1 MFLRL
6 QLACAI
12 VFGAVPWA
20 IAITLALSS
29 SPSVAFGRAE
39 TQTIPDATIQL
50 YQQGVEQFDRGQFQE
65 ALKTF
70 DRVLQQARQIS
81 DKKLEGT
88 TLTQIGTIY
97 RRLGHY
103 DRAIEFLEQALA
115 INIAERDQT
124 NAGITLYN
132 LGQVY
137 ERLGQYDRALESFHG
152 TLAIAKNTQNQTLEA
167 TTLHNLGQVYDK
179 LARYDRAIASLQQ
192 AIAIHRK
199 TGDRKME
206 GRTLS
211 NLGIVYRNLGRY
223 PLALQTL
230 QQALAISKKINDRLW
245 RGTILNN
252 IGSVYVNL
260 SQYDKAM
267 QSLQQALTLSR
278 DTHDQILEGAI
289 LTGIGE
295 VYRSRG
301 EYPKALAF
309 FQQSLAIYQKTNSKA
324 ESGTVL
330 NNIGQVYT
338 TLAQYSQAL
347 NALQQAFA
355 IHQEVGNRAM
365 LGTTFINL
373 GSVYL
378 NLGQSDKALAFF
390 KQALTISQ
398 EIGDRAKEGI
408 TFNYLGRILAS
419 ENRFDEALE
428 NHQKALA
435 IFTQNGDR
443 AELAATFNKL
453 GKIYLAQK
461 QYEKALNF
469 YQRSL
474 VINQSIGNRLGLANT
489 FNDLGLVYLNLKQSN
504 PAFDSLGR
512 ALTLSKEIGDKLGQG
527 TILSNLGYLYWRSR
541 QNIRAERYLLEAI
554 KVLESLRPGLKDFD
568 KITIFERQ
576 RNLYELL
583 QEIAIAQN
591 QINFALEI
599 AERGRARAYAELL
612 ASRLLNL
619 PPEQLTISS
628 LAIAQIQQ
636 IAQQENATLIEYS
649 LVGNSIYIWVIQPS
663 GQINF
668 TKIDRASLTLS
679 IDELVSETRTSIGV
693 RNRGEPQQIAFL
705 PGDLVKLNSDAPD
718 YEPWEVVA
726 SKPDNNRLSLR
737 QSSFPQGVT
746 IERPATDVVA
756 KVESRRSNNRYLQQ
770 LHQLLIEPIANFLPS
785 DPNANIIFVP
795 QDELFLVPFAALQDS
810 QGKYLIEKHTI
821 RTVPSI
827 QVLGLTRQL
836 KQKRKKKGDILIVG
850 NPTMPKL
857 TFSPKETPQPLSSLP
872 EAEREVKKI
881 AQLLQ
886 VQPLI
891 RDRATKTTVMQKMP
905 QARIIHLATHGLLEK
920 SAIALAS
927 DASLSGQNG
936 LLSDAEILQMKLEAE
951 LVVLSACN
959 TGGGSIAGDGVLG
972 LSRSFIAAGVPSAI
986 VSLWTVPDASTAD
999 LMTEFYQNLQN
1010 NSDNAQALRQAM
1022 LATMERYSHPRNW
1035 AAFILIGK

>member
-1 MFLRL
+1 MFPRL
-6 QLACAI
+6 QLAC
-12 VFGAVPWA
+12 A

-29 SPSVAFGRAE
+29 SPSLASRYAQ
-39 TQTIPDATIQL
+39 TQTLPDATIQL
-50 YQQGVEQFDRGQFQE
+50 YQQGIKQFNRGQFQD

-70 DRVLQQARQIS
+70 EQVLPLARQIN
-81 DKKLEGT
+81 DKKLEAT
-88 TLTQIGTIY
+88 SLTQIGTIY
-97 RRLGHY
+97 RRLGQY
-103 DRAIEFLEQALA
+103 DRALEFLEQALA
-115 INIAERDQT
+115 INIAGKDKI

-137 ERLGQYDRALESFHG
+137 ERLGQYDRALESFQG
-152 TLAIAKNTQNQTLEA
+152 ALAIAKNTKNLTLEG

-192 AIAIHRK
+192 AIAIHQKR
-199 TGDRKME
+199 GDRKME

-211 NLGIVYRNLGRY
+211 NLGIVYRNLGQY
-223 PLALQTL
+223 SLALQTL
-230 QQALAISKKINDRLW
+230 QQALNLSQKINDRPW
-245 RGTILNN
+245 MGTILNN
-252 IGSVYVNL
+252 LGSVYVNL

-278 DTHDQILEGAI
+278 ETRDKILEGAI
-289 LTGIGE
+289 LTGIGD

-301 EYPKALAF
+301 ESSKALAL
-309 FQQSLAIYQKTNSKA
+309 FQQSLAIYQKTGSKA
-324 ESGTVL
+324 ESGIVL
-330 NNIGQVYT
+330 NNIGQAYT
-338 TLAQYSQAL
+338 TLALYPQAL
-347 NALQQAFA
+347 DALQQAFA

-373 GSVYL
+373 GSVHL

-390 KQALTISQ
+390 KQALTISR

-408 TFNYLGRILAS
+408 TLNYLARILAR
-419 ENRFDEALE
+419 ENRFEEALK
-428 NHQKALA
+428 NSQKALT
-435 IFTQNGDR
+435 IFNQIGDR
-443 AELAATFNKL
+443 AELAATFNNL
-453 GKIYLAQK
+453 GQIYLAQK
-461 QYEKALNF
+461 QSEKALSF

-474 VINQSIGNRLGLANT
+474 AINQALGNRLGLANT
-489 FNDLGLVYLNLKQSN
+489 YNDLGLVYLNLKQS
-504 PAFDSLGR
+504 DS
-512 ALTLSKEIGDKLGQG
+512 ALDFLKRSLALSEDIEDKLGQG
-527 TILSNLGYLYWRSR
+527 TILSNLGYLHWRLR
-541 QNIRAERYLLEAI
+541 QNSQAEKYLVEAI
-554 KVLESLRPGLKDFD
+554 KILESLRPGLKDFD
-568 KITIFERQ
+568 KITIFEEQ

-591 QINFALEI
+591 KTNFALEI

-612 ASRLLNL
+612 ASRILNI
-619 PPEQLTISS
+619 PPEKLTISS
-628 LAIAQIQQ
+628 IAIEQIQQ
-636 IAQQENATLIEYS
+636 IARQENAILIEYS
-649 LVGNSIYIWVIQPS
+649 LVGNSIYIWVVRPT

-668 TKIDRASLTLS
+668 TKIDRTSLKLS
-679 IDELVSETRTSIGV
+679 IDELVSETRASIGV

-726 SKPDNNRLSLR
+726 SKADDNRLSLR

-785 DPNANIIFVP
+785 DPNANIIFIP
-795 QDELFLVPFAALQDS
+795 QNELFLVPFAALQDS

-827 QVLGLTRQL
+827 QVLGLTRKL
-836 KQKRKKKGDILIVG
+836 KQNKHKKGDILIVG

-857 TFSPKETPQPLSSLP
+857 AFSPKEPPQPLSSLP
-872 EAEREVKKI
+872 EAEREAQKI
-881 AQLLQ
+881 ARLLQ

-891 RDRATKTTVMQKMP
+891 GDRATKTTVMEKMSG
-905 QARIIHLATHGLLEK
+905 ARIIHFATHGLLEK

-927 DASLSGQNG
+927 DTSLSGQNG
-936 LLSDAEILQMKLEAE
+936 LLSDEEILQMKLEAE

-959 TGGGSIAGDGVLG
+959 TGGGRISGDGVLG

-999 LMTEFYQNLQN
+999 LMSEFYQYLQN
-1010 NSDNAQALRQAM
+1010 NLDNAQALRQAM
-1022 LATMERYSHPRNW
+1022 LATMERYPHPRNW
-1035 AAFILIGK
+1035 AAFILIGN

>member
-1 MFLRL
+1 MFFRRKF
-6 QLACAI
+6 AW
-12 VFGAVPWA
+12 V

-29 SPSVAFGRAE
+29 SPSLASRYAE

-50 YQQGVEQFDRGQFQE
+50 YQQGIEQFNRGQFPE

-70 DRVLQQARQIS
+70 DRVLKQARKIG

-97 RRLGHY
+97 RRLGLY
-103 DRAIEFLEQALA
+103 SQAIEFLEQALA
-115 INIAERDQT
+115 INIASKDKV
-124 NAGITLYN
+124 NVGITLYN

-137 ERLGQYDRALESFHG
+137 ERLGQYDRALESFQG
-152 TLAIAKNTQNQTLEA
+152 ALAIAKNTQNLFLEA

-192 AIAIHRK
+192 AIAIHQQ

-206 GRTLS
+206 GRTLN

-223 PLALQTL
+223 TLSLQTL
-230 QQALAISKKINDRLW
+230 QQALAISQSVNDKPW
-245 RGTILNN
+245 KGTILNN
-252 IGSVYVNL
+252 LGSVYVNL

-267 QSLQQALTLSR
+267 QALQQALTLSR
-278 DTHDQILEGAI
+278 DTHNTILEGAT

-295 VYRSRG
+295 VYRSWG

-309 FQQSLAIYQKTNSKA
+309 FQQSLAIYQKTGSKA

-338 TLAQYSQAL
+338 TLAQYPQAL
-347 NALQQAFA
+347 DALQQAFA

-378 NLGQSDKALAFF
+378 NLGQFNKAVAFF

-408 TFNYLGRILAS
+408 TFNYLGRILAR
-419 ENRFDEALE
+419 ENQFNEALE
-428 NHQKALA
+428 NFQKALA
-435 IFTQNGDR
+435 IFTEIGDR
-443 AELAATFNKL
+443 AELAATFNNL
-453 GKIYLAQK
+453 GQIYFVQK
-461 QYEKALNF
+461 QDKKALSF

-474 VINQSIGNRLGLANT
+474 AINQSIGNRLGLANT
-489 FNDLGLVYLNLKQSN
+489 YNNLGLIYLNLKQFD
-504 PAFDSLGR
+504 PALDSLER
-512 ALTLSKEIGDKLGQG
+512 ALTLSTEIGNKLGQG
-527 TILSNLGYLYWRSR
+527 TILSNLGYFYWQANQNERS
-541 QNIRAERYLLEAI
+541 ERYLLEAI
-554 KVLESLRPGLKDFD
+554 KIVESLRPGLKDFD

-576 RNLYELL
+576 RNIYELL

-591 QINFALEI
+591 KINFALEI

-612 ASRLLNL
+612 SSRILNL
-619 PPEQLTISS
+619 PLEQLTIPS
-628 LAIAQIQQ
+628 LATEQIQQ
-636 IAQQENATLIEYS
+636 IARQENATLIEYS
-649 LVGNSIYIWVIQPS
+649 LVGNSIYIWVVQPT

-668 TKIDRASLTLS
+668 TKVDRASLTVS
-679 IDELVSETRTSIGV
+679 INELVSETRASIGV
-693 RNRGEPQQIAFL
+693 RNRGEPQEIAFL

-726 SKPDNNRLSLR
+726 SKLDNNRLFLR

-785 DPNANIIFVP
+785 DPNANIIFIP
-795 QDELFLVPFAALQDS
+795 QNELFLVPFAALQDS
-810 QGKYLIEKHTI
+810 QGKYLIEKHTM

-827 QVLGLTRQL
+827 QVLGLTRKL
-836 KQKRKKKGDILIVG
+836 KQKKERKGDILIVG

-857 TFSPKETPQPLSSLP
+857 AFSPKEPPQPLSSLP
-872 EAEREVKKI
+872 EAEREAKKI
-881 AQLLQ
+881 ARLLQ

-891 RDRATKTTVMQKMP
+891 GNSATKTTVMQKMP
-905 QARIIHLATHGLLEK
+905 GARIIHLATHGLLEK

-936 LLSDAEILQMKLEAE
+936 LLSDEEILQMKLNAE

-959 TGGGSIAGDGVLG
+959 TGGGSISGDGVLG

-999 LMTEFYQNLQN
+999 LMTKFYQYLQN

-1022 LATMERYSHPRNW
+1022 LATMERYPHPRNW
-1035 AAFILIGK
+1035 AAFILIGN